1 MISSLFLRRSPPL
14 TSNILQPGHI
24 RRAIYTKVGDII
36 IIMIIVYVYSVV
48 NREIFERSY
57 IYIKRKRRYM
67 VRQMLVVEIH
77 RTYRREQLDRAI
89 GIFILIYISNVK
101 DL

>member
-24 RRAIYTKVGDII
+24 RRAIYTRVGDII

-48 NREIFERSY
+48 NREIFEIVY
-57 IYIKRKRRYM
+57 IYKEK
-67 VRQMLVVEIH
+67 
-77 RTYRREQLDRAI
+77 TK
-89 GIFILIYISNVK
+89 IYGTA
-101 DL
+101 DAGC